1 LSFARHPLAAWHHFD
16 FCAKPHAAVIC
27 NTNKGQAVNSSKARI
42 EISSDS
48 TVRLQAAQHWLESYP
63 ADTQILL
70 LAYTTEAASDLLLNV
85 VSSRGVSYGIRRF
98 TLNALAA
105 RLSQHTLANSR
116 LAPAS
121 NLSFTAVVARAIHS
135 LNSEDKLRYFAP
147 VATKP
152 GFPIA
157 VARTLAELRMNEV
170 APDSLA
176 RLTRGGSDLAAIA
189 ALVDQELQRAKL
201 SDRAVLFRAAIDAIN
216 SQENAG
222 YVGLP
227 LVSLDV
233 PIRSVLEKKL
243 IQELGARARS
253 VLATALSGDER
264 TITAL
269 EEALHC
275 KRSEAKAATPTPRG
289 RAPRSLDF
297 VKEHLFENSA
307 PPLTPLDS
315 SVKLNNWPGEP
326 RECVEIVRSIRDEAA
341 HGVPLDRMAVLLN
354 CPAEYRSHLEEAFA
368 RANLPAFFVHGTT
381 APDPAGRALLALLS
395 CAADGLSAKR
405 FAEYLSLGQVP
416 APEATRDTLSHW
428 APSEDELTKV
438 TVDEPIDENSESGQL
453 KLFNAPEDEA
463 ILEGQLRVPARWERL
478 LVDSAVIGGKD
489 RWSRR
494 LQGLANELLL
504 RIEEVAPE
512 EEALV
517 ESIKRQ
523 LRDLQSLRDY
533 ALPLIERLDR
543 LPASAT
549 WGEWLAHLRELAVN
563 ALQDP
568 QGVMAIL
575 AELEPMSSVG
585 PIDLHEV
592 QLVLKSRLHDLAVKP
607 PQHRYGRV
615 FVGPVEA
622 ARGLSFEVVFVPG
635 LAERVFP
642 RKIVEDPILPDTQRN
657 EIGLRE
663 LTKRRDQLETERAAL
678 RLAVGSANERV
689 YLSYPRID
697 VQQSRPRVPSFYA
710 LEALR
715 AAEGK
720 LPGFEEI
727 ASRAET
733 TTRARLGWPAPERP
747 EAAIDEAEY
756 DLALL
761 ANLVES
767 TSIETTGSA
776 HYLLTGNP
784 HLARALRA
792 RSRRW
797 LKRWTPNDGLVDPDA
812 LAVESLARHQFS
824 ARSFSATALQN
835 FANCPYRF
843 FLSTILRLDLRQ
855 EPAAIET
862 IDALTRGKLFH
873 ETQFEVLTRLKTDG
887 LLPLG
892 PSSLRTAFEAVDE
905 ALDRLAAEY
914 EDRLAPAIP
923 RVWQDGINSIRA
935 DLREWLRRMSVDTRG
950 WIPDKFE
957 LSFGLTDRGPRD
969 ADPASVAQPVEI
981 VGDFRL
987 RGSIDMVER
996 QGTNT
1001 YRVTDHK
1008 TGKARAE
1015 KETIVGAGKYL
1026 QPLLYA
1032 LACSK
1037 MLAGRVESGRL
1048 YYCTAD
1054 GGYEERIVPLDD
1066 DTVRILNSVLMTIR
1080 QGLVDGFLPAA
1091 PDKDACTWCDYL
1103 AVCGGFEEKRTRDK
1117 PRDRLVQLKAL
1128 RKLP

>member
-1 LSFARHPLAAWHHFD
+1 MRL
-16 FCAKPHAAVIC
+16 HAA
-27 NTNKGQAVNSSKARI
+27 QR
-42 EISSDS
+42 
-48 TVRLQAAQHWLESYP
+48 WLESYP
-63 ADTQILL
+63 ADTEILL
-70 LAYTTEAASDLLLNV
+70 LAPSTEAARDLVLNV

-98 TLNALAA
+98 TLNVLAA
-105 RLSQHTLANSR
+105 RLAQHALTSER

-135 LNSEDKLRYFAP
+135 LNSEQKLKYFAP

-157 VARTLAELRMNEV
+157 VARTLAELRMNEI
-170 APDSLA
+170 APDLLA
-176 RLTRGGSDLAAIA
+176 ALTRGGSDLAAIA
-189 ALVDQELQRAKL
+189 AVVDQELQDAKL
-201 SDRAVLFRAAIDAIN
+201 TDRAVLFRVAIDAIT
-216 SQENAG
+216 SKEKAG

-227 LVSLDV
+227 LLWLDV
-233 PIRSVLEKKL
+233 PIRSVLEKKF
-243 IQELGARARS
+243 IKELVARATN
-253 VLATALSGDER
+253 VLATAISGDDR
-264 TITAL
+264 TIGAL
-269 EEALHC
+269 EEALDC
-275 KRSEAKAATPTPRG
+275 KRSEAKAASGRPT
-289 RAPRSLDF
+289 PRSLDL
-297 VKEHLFENSA
+297 VKEHLFESSS
-307 PPLTPLDS
+307 PPQTPLDS

-341 HGVPLDRMAVLLN
+341 LGVVLDKMAVLLN
-354 CPAEYRSHLEEAFA
+354 CPAEYRSHLEEAFV
-368 RANLPAFFVHGTT
+368 RADIPAYFVHGTT
-381 APDPAGRALLALLS
+381 APDPSGRAFLALLS

-416 APEATRDTLSHW
+416 EPEATRDTVSHW
-428 APSEDELTKV
+428 VPSEDELTKP
-438 TVDEPIDENSESGQL
+438 TENELLEETTESDQL
-453 KLFNAPEDEA
+453 RLFTAPEDRA
-463 ILEGQLRVPARWERL
+463 VIEGKLRVPARWERL

-512 EEALV
+512 EETLV

-523 LRDLQSLRDY
+523 LHDLQSLREY
-533 ALPLIERLDR
+533 ALPLIDRLDR
-543 LPASAT
+543 LPKTAT

-563 ALQDP
+563 ALRDP
-568 QGVMAIL
+568 QGVMATL

-592 QLVLKSRLHDLAVKP
+592 QLVLKSRLHDLSIKP

-615 FVGPVEA
+615 FVGPIEA
-622 ARGLSFEVVFVPG
+622 ARGLSFDVVFVPG

-642 RKIVEDPILPDTQRN
+642 RKIIDDPILPESQREQIN
-657 EIGLRE
+657 SKE
-663 LTKRRDQLETERAAL
+663 LTKRRHQLETERAAL
-678 RLAVGSANERV
+678 RLAVGNANERV

-715 AAEGK
+715 AAEGR

-727 ASRAET
+727 AARAET

-767 TSIETTGSA
+767 NDLENMGSA
-776 HYLLTGNP
+776 HYLLTANS

-797 LKRWTPNDGLVDPDA
+797 LKRWTHNDGLVDPDA
-812 LAVESLARHQFS
+812 LAMESLARHQFS

-843 FLSTILRLDLRQ
+843 FLSAVLRLDLRQ
-855 EPAAIET
+855 EPTAIET

-873 ETQFEVLTRLKTDG
+873 ETQFEVLTRLKADG
-887 LLPLG
+887 LLPLA
-892 PSSLRTAFEAVDE
+892 PTSLPAAFQEIDE
-905 ALDRLAAEY
+905 SLDRLAAEY

-935 DLREWLRRMSVDTRG
+935 DLREWLRRMSVDTHG

-969 ADPASVAQPVEI
+969 ADPASVDHAVEL

-996 QGTNT
+996 QGSDR

-1015 KETIVGAGKYL
+1015 KDTVVGGGKYL

-1037 MLAGRVESGRL
+1037 LLPGRVESGRL

-1054 GGYEERIVPLDD
+1054 GGYSERIVPLDD
-1066 DTVRILNSVLMTIR
+1066 DTLRILNSVLSTIR

-1103 AVCGGFEEKRTRDK
+1103 AVCGGFEERRTKRK
-1117 PRDRLVQLKAL
+1117 PPDRLVQLKAL